1 MRLPRSVFIVCALV
15 LTAATPATRQVSP
28 PAAPAG
34 GAQAYSFPTGAGLL
48 LFYVRPERTADFEG
62 VVKRMSEVLDKSA
75 NPVRRQQASG
85 WRMFRSV
92 EAPKDSV
99 IYVFVL
105 DPAIAGSDY
114 DPVKVLS
121 EELPTEAHALYE
133 TIKSATVRIERMG
146 LAKLR

>member
-1 MRLPRSVFIVCALV
+1 
-15 LTAATPATRQVSP
+15 
-28 PAAPAG
+28 
-34 GAQAYSFPTGAGLL
+34 
-48 LFYVRPERTADFEG
+48 
-62 VVKRMSEVLDKSA
+62 
-75 NPVRRQQASG
+75 
-85 WRMFRSV
+85 MFRSV

-105 DPAIAGSDY
+105 DPAVAGSDY